1 MTTAQAQIR
10 VGTDSRSAAGRTRLR
25 LTRRGRAVFSALV
38 AVPLVLGAVGFAL
51 NGGPAVA
58 TGTVSGVSLTYVTVQ
73 SGQSLWQIAGT
84 IAPNADPR
92 DVIAAIISLNQLP
105 SGIVQA
111 GQQLAIPVE
120 YAPGSSH

>member
-1 MTTAQAQIR
+1 MTTAQAHIR
-10 VGTDSRSAAGRTRLR
+10 VGIEPHSAAGRTRLR
-25 LTRRGRAVFSALV
+25 LTPRGRAVFSALV
-38 AVPLVLGAVGFAL
+38 AVPLALAAVGFAL

-58 TGTVSGVSLTYVTVQ
+58 TGRVSGVSPTYVTVQ

-92 DVIAAIISLNQLP
+92 DVIAAIMSLNQLP

-120 YAPGSSH
+120 YSPGSSR